1 MVIDVTESAQKQIA
15 EYFVGRPVMPVRV
28 FLTSGG

>member
-1 MVIDVTESAQKQIA
+1 MIIDVTESARKQIA
-15 EYFVGRPVMPVRV
+15 EYFTGKALMPVRV